1 MRLTKLMLICV
12 CCLMVAPAVWGQ
24 AASSAAR
31 PGVLG
36 YLDPRTGAFRPVPA
50 VVDEAAVELPAL
62 TTFGGTITVTL
73 TITVKSAGITNV
85 TCTAEVSVID
95 AQTTITPRIFAESDA
110 VAATGTGT
118 ARKCVLTIPY
128 SWALATQPNDSM
140 STTYSVTGTGAS
152 NALPQRSSTLSPLDT
167 RKVPI
172 NGTTTA
178 LTANV
183 TI

>member
-24 AASSAAR
+24 ATSSTAR
-31 PGVLG
+31 PGILG
-36 YLDPRTGAFRPVPA
+36 YLDPHTGAFRPVPT
-50 VVDEAAVELPAL
+50 VDEAAVEPPA
-62 TTFGGTITVTL
+62 TATFGGTITVTL
-73 TITVKSAGITNV
+73 TITVKSPGITSVNCLAEVNV
-85 TCTAEVSVID
+85 TD
-95 AQTTITPRIFAESDA
+95 ALTTGGRFLGETDT

-140 STTYSVTGTGAS
+140 STTYSVTGSGAS
-152 NALPQRSSTLSPLDT
+152 NALPQRTSTVSPLDT